1 MVKRCKLTGNWE
13 PKIIDMGMVNCKWKV
28 AATPGYVPPESVD
41 MVDGKSDLF
50 NWMAGDM
57 FAFGIVFF

>member
-41 MVDGKSDLF
+41 M
-50 NWMAGDM
+50 
-57 FAFGIVFF
+57 